1 MRDISVPALA
11 APLRTGGLADSVFDT
26 AAHQPDFAQLA
37 RRDDRAPDGW
47 LEVTAGEFRDE
58 VMALARG
65 LLADG
70 IRPGAR
76 VALMS
81 RTRYEW
87 TLFSYALWA
96 IGGELVPVYPTASA
110 EQLRCI
116 LNGADVTA
124 IVVEH
129 EAHAMT
135 VAEACDARSRL
146 RRLWQL
152 DLDCVQRLME
162 EGTRLT
168 EADVHRL
175 RHAVAPGS
183 TAAIVHTSG
192 TTGRP
197 RGCVITHANLAAE
210 CDTLYAGWGGLLAPP
225 GERPSLLAFLPF
237 AHVYGLVVQVACLR
251 GGVKLAHQPDPSTE
265 ELLPALASF
274 RPTFLFAVPHV
285 FEKICARARL
295 AAERAG
301 RRRMFD
307 AAMTVAVRYAEAQ
320 AAEAR
325 GTGRGPDPFLRAR
338 HALYERLVY
347 SRIRALL
354 GGRVRTAVSGGSPL
368 LRELGLLFAGLGITV
383 YDGYGLTETS
393 GAITAQPPGRVR
405 FGTVGLPLP
414 GSAIHLALDGE
425 VWVRG
430 PVVFAGY
437 LDDGEGDGDRGG
449 DRGGNRGGGGS
460 GVAGAGAGA
469 GPNGRHRRG
478 AGPGNGPF
486 PGAARGPGSGHGPG
500 SGLYDGWLPTGDLG
514 HLDDDGYLV
523 ITGRKKD
530 IIITSN
536 GKSVAPQGLEQR
548 LCAHPLISQC
558 VVVGDNRPYVT
569 ALITLD
575 PEALA
580 QWRKL
585 RGEPAEGGTGGGAA
599 SGPSPEEQL
608 QAEVRRAVAR
618 ANASV
623 SRAESIR
630 AFRILPGEFS
640 QQAGLV
646 TPSMKLRRAAIV
658 RAYAAEIDALYAQGE
673 RQEPETRKERRRWAA
688 AGLYAR

>member
-37 RRDDRAPDGW
+37 RRDDRASGEW
-47 LEVTAGEFRDE
+47 QEVSAKEFRDE

-70 IRPGAR
+70 VRPGTR

-96 IGGELVPVYPTASA
+96 IGGQLVPVYPTASA
-110 EQLRCI
+110 EQLRRI
-116 LNGADVTA
+116 LNGAQVTA

-135 VAEACDARSRL
+135 VAEACDERSRL

-152 DLDCVQRLME
+152 DLDCIQRLVE
-162 EGTRLT
+162 EGTRLS
-168 EADVHRL
+168 EADVHRV
-175 RHAVAPGS
+175 RHAVTPSSA
-183 TAAIVHTSG
+183 AAIVYTSG

-210 CDTLYAGWGGLLAPP
+210 CDTLYAGWGGLLAAP
-225 GERPSLLAFLPF
+225 GERPRLLAFLPF
-237 AHVYGLVVQVACLR
+237 AHIYGLMVQVACLR
-251 GGVKLAHQPDPSTE
+251 GGVQLAHQPDPSSDA
-265 ELLPALASF
+265 LLPALASF
-274 RPTFLFAVPHV
+274 RPTFLFAVPYV

-301 RRRMFD
+301 RRRTFD
-307 AAMTVAVRYAEAQ
+307 AAMTVAVRYAEAVT
-320 AAEAR
+320 AEER
-325 GTGRGPDPFLRAR
+325 GIGRGPDPFLRAR
-338 HALYERLVY
+338 HALYDRLVY
-347 SRIRALL
+347 SRIRELL

-368 LRELGLLFAGLGITV
+368 FRELGLLFAGIGITV

-393 GAITAQPPGRVR
+393 GAITVQPPGRVR

-414 GSAIHLALDGE
+414 GSAVHLAMDGE

-437 LDDGEGDGDRGG
+437 LDEDDAPGD
-449 DRGGNRGGGGS
+449 
-460 GVAGAGAGA
+460 
-469 GPNGRHRRG
+469 
-478 AGPGNGPF
+478 
-486 PGAARGPGSGHGPG
+486 
-500 SGLYDGWLPTGDLG
+500 GLYDGWLPTGDLG
-514 HLDDDGYLV
+514 HLDEDGYLV
-523 ITGRKKD
+523 ITGRKRD
-530 IIITSN
+530 TIITSN

-580 QWRKL
+580 QWRRL
-585 RGEPAEGGTGGGAA
+585 RGDPGEGSVGD
-599 SGPSPEEQL
+599 GPTPEEQL
-608 QAEVRRAVAR
+608 QAEVRRAVSR
-618 ANASV
+618 ANATV
-623 SRAESIR
+623 SRAEAIR
-630 AFRILPGEFS
+630 AFRVLPGEFS
-640 QQAGLV
+640 QESGLV
-646 TPSMKLRRAAIV
+646 TQSRKLRRAQIV

-673 RQEPETRKERRRWAA
+673 REAPDTRSERRRWAA
-688 AGLYAR
+688 TGLYAG

>member
-47 LEVTAGEFRDE
+47 QEVTAGEFRDE

-168 EADVHRL
+168 EAHVHRL

-251 GGVKLAHQPDPSTE
+251 GGVKLAHQPDPSSE

-301 RRRMFD
+301 RRRTFD

-347 SRIRALL
+347 SRIRDLL

-368 LRELGLLFAGLGITV
+368 LRELGLLFAGIGITV

-430 PVVFAGY
+430 PMVFAGY
-437 LDDGEGDGDRGG
+437 LDDEEDDVGG
-449 DRGGNRGGGGS
+449 VGAQTA
-460 GVAGAGAGA
+460 GVGAVPG
-469 GPNGRHRRG
+469 GRHRRG
-478 AGPGNGPF
+478 AGNGPS
-486 PGAARGPGSGHGPG
+486 PGTGRAPRAGHGPG
-500 SGLYDGWLPTGDLG
+500 GGPGPASGLYDGWLPTGDLG

-536 GKSVAPQGLEQR
+536 GKSVAPLGLEQR

-585 RGEPAEGGTGGGAA
+585 RGEPEEGGAGGGAA
-599 SGPSPEEQL
+599 SGPSAEEQL

-640 QQAGLV
+640 QQSGLV

-658 RAYAAEIDALYAQGE
+658 RAYAAEIDALYKQGE

>member
-11 APLRTGGLADSVFDT
+11 APLRSGGLADSVFDT

-37 RRDDRAPDGW
+37 RRDDGAAGDW
-47 LEVTAGEFRDE
+47 QEVSAKEFRDE

-70 IRPGAR
+70 VRPGTR

-96 IGGELVPVYPTASA
+96 IGGQLVPVYPTASA

-116 LNGADVTA
+116 LNGAQVTA
-124 IVVEH
+124 IVVEN

-152 DLDCVQRLME
+152 DLDCIQRLME
-162 EGTRLT
+162 EGTRLA

-175 RHAVAPGS
+175 RHAVAPDS
-183 TAAIVHTSG
+183 VAAIVYTSG

-197 RGCVITHANLAAE
+197 RGCVITHANLAAQ
-210 CDTLYAGWGGLLAPP
+210 CDTLYAGWGGLLAAP
-225 GERPSLLAFLPF
+225 GERPALLAFLPF
-237 AHVYGLVVQVACLR
+237 AHIYGLMVQVACLR
-251 GGVKLAHQPDPSTE
+251 GGVKLAHQPDPSSDR
-265 ELLPALASF
+265 LLPALASF
-274 RPTFLFAVPHV
+274 RPTFLFAVPYV

-295 AAERAG
+295 AAEQAG
-301 RRRMFD
+301 RLRTFD
-307 AAMTVAVRYAEAQ
+307 AAMTVAVRYAEAL
-320 AAEAR
+320 AEEEQ
-325 GTGRGPDPFLRAR
+325 GGRGPDPFLRAR
-338 HALYERLVY
+338 HALYDRLVY
-347 SRIRALL
+347 SRIRELL

-368 LRELGLLFAGLGITV
+368 FRELGLLFAGLGITV

-414 GSAIHLALDGE
+414 GCAIHLALDGE

-430 PVVFAGY
+430 AVVFAGY
-437 LDDGEGDGDRGG
+437 LDDGADEG
-449 DRGGNRGGGGS
+449 
-460 GVAGAGAGA
+460 
-469 GPNGRHRRG
+469 
-478 AGPGNGPF
+478 
-486 PGAARGPGSGHGPG
+486 G

-514 HLDDDGYLV
+514 HLDEQGYLV

-530 IIITSN
+530 VIITSN

-548 LCAHPLISQC
+548 LCAHPLVSQC
-558 VVVGDNRPYVT
+558 VVVGDNRPYVA

-575 PEALA
+575 PEALE
-580 QWRKL
+580 QWRQL
-585 RGEPAEGGTGGGAA
+585 RGEPGGAGG
-599 SGPSPEEQL
+599 GPSPEEQL

-630 AFRILPGEFS
+630 AFKVLPGEFS
-640 QQAGLV
+640 QDSGLM
-646 TPSMKLRRAAIV
+646 TPSRKLRRAAIV
-658 RAYAAEIDALYAQGE
+658 RAYAAEIDALYAQGKRE
-673 RQEPETRKERRRWAA
+673 EPATRSDRRRWAA

>member
-26 AAHQPDFAQLA
+26 AAHQPDFVQLA
-37 RRDDRAPDGW
+37 RRDDRAPGGW
-47 LEVTAGEFRDE
+47 QEVSAKTFRDE

-65 LLADG
+65 LLAEG
-70 IRPGAR
+70 VRPGAR

-96 IGGELVPVYPTASA
+96 IGAQLVPVYPTASA

-116 LNGADVTA
+116 LNGAAVTA
-124 IVVEH
+124 IIVEH

-135 VAEACDARSRL
+135 VAEACDDRSRL

-152 DLDCVQRLME
+152 DLDCVARLTE
-162 EGTRLT
+162 EGTRLP

-175 RHAVAPGS
+175 RHAVTPHS

-192 TTGRP
+192 TGGQP
-197 RGCVITHANLAAE
+197 RGCVITHANLAAQ

-237 AHVYGLVVQVACLR
+237 AGVYGLMVQVACLR
-251 GGVKLAHQPDPSTE
+251 GGVQLAHQPDASSD

-274 RPTFLFAVPHV
+274 RPTFLFAVPYV
-285 FEKICARARL
+285 FEKICAHAGR
-295 AAERAG
+295 AAEQAG
-301 RRRMFD
+301 RRRTFD
-307 AAMTVAVRYAEAQ
+307 AAMTVAVRYAEALAAQ
-320 AAEAR
+320 AQ
-325 GTGRGPDPFLRAR
+325 GTGRGPDTVLRAR
-338 HALYERLVY
+338 HALYDRLVY
-347 SRIRALL
+347 SRIRELL
-354 GGRVRTAVSGGSPL
+354 GGRVATAVSGGSPL
-368 LRELGLLFAGLGITV
+368 LKELGLLFAGIGITV

-393 GAITAQPPGRVR
+393 GAITVQPPGKVR

-414 GSAIHLALDGE
+414 GSAVHLALDGE

-430 PVVFAGY
+430 AVVFAGY
-437 LDDGEGDGDRGG
+437 LDA
-449 DRGGNRGGGGS
+449 GNG
-460 GVAGAGAGA
+460 GAGA
-469 GPNGRHRRG
+469 
-478 AGPGNGPF
+478 
-486 PGAARGPGSGHGPG
+486 PG

-514 HLDDDGYLV
+514 HLDEDGYLV

-548 LCAHPLISQC
+548 LCAHPLISQS

-580 QWRKL
+580 HWRRL
-585 RGEPAEGGTGGGAA
+585 RGDTDGHTDSG
-599 SGPSPEEQL
+599 SGPSPQEQL
-608 QAEVRRAVAR
+608 EAEVRRAVAR

-630 AFRILPGEFS
+630 AFRVLPGEFS
-640 QQAGLV
+640 QESGLM

-658 RAYAAEIDALYAQGE
+658 RAYAAEIDALYARGE
-673 RQEPETRKERRRWAA
+673 REAPDTRSERRRWSA

>member
-26 AAHQPDFAQLA
+26 AAHQPDFVQLA

-47 LEVTAGEFRDE
+47 REVTAREFRDE

-87 TLFSYALWA
+87 TLFSCALWA

-116 LNGADVTA
+116 LNGAQVTA

-152 DLDCVQRLME
+152 DLDCLQRLTE
-162 EGTRLT
+162 EGTRVP

-175 RHAVAPGS
+175 RHAVTPGS

-237 AHVYGLVVQVACLR
+237 AHVYGLVAQVACLR
-251 GGVKLAHQPDPSTE
+251 GGVKLAHQPDPSSE

-285 FEKICARARL
+285 FEKLCARARL

-301 RRRMFD
+301 RRRTFD

-320 AAEAR
+320 AAQAR

-338 HALYERLVY
+338 HALYDRLVY
-347 SRIRALL
+347 SRIRDLL

-368 LRELGLLFAGLGITV
+368 LRELGLLFAGIGITV

-414 GSAIHLALDGE
+414 GSAVHLALDGE

-437 LDDGEGDGDRGG
+437 LDEEEGADTGDGVGG
-449 DRGGNRGGGGS
+449 D
-460 GVAGAGAGA
+460 GAVPG
-469 GPNGRHRRG
+469 GRHRRG
-478 AGPGNGPF
+478 AGPGNGRS
-486 PGAARGPGSGHGPG
+486 PGADRGPGGGHDPG

-536 GKSVAPQGLEQR
+536 GKSVAPLGLEQR

-585 RGEPAEGGTGGGAA
+585 RGEPEEGGAGGGGADA
-599 SGPSPEEQL
+599 GPSPEEQL

-630 AFRILPGEFS
+630 AFRVLPGEFS
-640 QQAGLV
+640 QQSGLV

>member
-37 RRDDRAPDGW
+37 RRDDQTPGGW
-47 LEVTAGEFRDE
+47 QEVSAAEFRDE

-70 IRPGAR
+70 IRPGSR

-96 IGGELVPVYPTASA
+96 IGGQLVPVYPTASA
-110 EQLRCI
+110 EQLRGI
-116 LNGADVTA
+116 LAGAEVTA
-124 IVVEH
+124 IVVEN
-129 EAHAMT
+129 EAQAMT
-135 VAEACDARSRL
+135 VAEACDERARL

-152 DLDCVQRLME
+152 DLDCVQRLTE
-162 EGTRLT
+162 EGTRLA

-175 RHAVAPGS
+175 RHAVTPD
-183 TAAIVHTSG
+183 TVAAIVYTSG

-197 RGCVITHANLAAE
+197 RGCVITHANLAAG
-210 CDTLYAGWGGLLAPP
+210 CDTLYAGWGGLLAAP

-237 AHVYGLVVQVACLR
+237 AHIYGLMVQVACLR
-251 GGVKLAHQPDPSTE
+251 GGVKLAHQPDVTSD

-274 RPTFLFAVPHV
+274 RPTFLFAVPYV
-285 FEKICARARL
+285 FEKICARARQ

-301 RRRMFD
+301 RARTFD
-307 AAMTVAVRYAEAQ
+307 AAMTVAVRHAEALAAEAQ
-320 AAEAR
+320 

-338 HALYERLVY
+338 HALYDRLVY
-347 SRIRALL
+347 SRIRELL

-368 LRELGLLFAGLGITV
+368 FRELGLLFAGAGITV

-393 GAITAQPPGRVR
+393 GAITVQPPGRVR

-414 GSAIHLALDGE
+414 GSAVHLALDGE

-430 PVVFAGY
+430 AVVFAGY
-437 LDDGEGDGDRGG
+437 LDEDND
-449 DRGGNRGGGGS
+449 
-460 GVAGAGAGA
+460 A
-469 GPNGRHRRG
+469 
-478 AGPGNGPF
+478 
-486 PGAARGPGSGHGPG
+486 PG
-500 SGLYDGWLPTGDLG
+500 SGLYDGWLATGDLG
-514 HLDDDGYLV
+514 HLDEDGYLV

-580 QWRKL
+580 HWHKL
-585 RGEPAEGGTGGGAA
+585 REEPGPDSGA
-599 SGPSPEEQL
+599 PTPEEQL

-630 AFRILPGEFS
+630 AFRVLPGEFS
-640 QQAGLV
+640 QESGLV
-646 TPSMKLRRAAIV
+646 TPSLKLRRAAIV
-658 RAYAAEIDALYAQGE
+658 RRHAAEIDALYAQGQRE
-673 RQEPETRKERRRWAA
+673 EPETRRERRRWAA

>member
-1 MRDISVPALA
+1 MRDISVPAVA

-26 AAHQPDFAQLA
+26 ATHQPDFAQLA
-37 RRDDRAPDGW
+37 RCDDRTPDGW
-47 LEVTAGEFRDE
+47 QEVSAAEFRDE

-70 IRPGAR
+70 VRPGAR

-96 IGGELVPVYPTASA
+96 IGGQLVPVYPTASA

-116 LNGADVTA
+116 LVGAKVTA
-124 IVVEH
+124 IVVEN
-129 EAHAMT
+129 EAQAMT
-135 VAEACDARSRL
+135 VAEACDEEAAL

-152 DLDCVQRLME
+152 DLDCVRRLAE
-162 EGTRLT
+162 EGTRLP

-175 RHAVAPGS
+175 RHAVSPDGV
-183 TAAIVHTSG
+183 AAIVYTSG

-237 AHVYGLVVQVACLR
+237 AHIYGLMVQVACLR
-251 GGVKLAHQPDPSTE
+251 GGVKLAHQPDATSQ

-274 RPTFLFAVPHV
+274 RPTFLFAVPYV
-285 FEKICARARL
+285 FEKICTRARL
-295 AAERAG
+295 AAEAAG
-301 RRRMFD
+301 RQRTFD
-307 AAMTVAVRYAEAQ
+307 AAMTVAVRYAEAL
-320 AAEAR
+320 AEEGR
-325 GTGRGPDPFLRAR
+325 GGRGPDPFLRAR
-338 HALYERLVY
+338 HALYDRLVY
-347 SRIRALL
+347 ARIRETL

-368 LRELGLLFAGLGITV
+368 FRELGLLFAGIGITV

-393 GAITAQPPGRVR
+393 GAITVQPPGRVR
-405 FGTVGLPLP
+405 FGTVGRPLP
-414 GSAIHLALDGE
+414 GSAVHLALDGE

-437 LDDGEGDGDRGG
+437 LDEDG
-449 DRGGNRGGGGS
+449 
-460 GVAGAGAGA
+460 A
-469 GPNGRHRRG
+469 
-478 AGPGNGPF
+478 
-486 PGAARGPGSGHGPG
+486 PG

-514 HLDDDGYLV
+514 HLDEDGYLV

-530 IIITSN
+530 VIITSN

-548 LCAHPLISQC
+548 LCAHPLLSQC

-580 QWRKL
+580 HWRGL
-585 RGEPAEGGTGGGAA
+585 RDEPGPDSTA
-599 SGPSPEEQL
+599 PSPEEQL

-623 SRAESIR
+623 SRSESIR
-630 AFRILPGEFS
+630 AFRVLPEEFS
-640 QQAGLV
+640 QESGLM
-646 TPSMKLRRAAIV
+646 TPSLKLRRAAIV
-658 RAYAAEIDALYAQGE
+658 RTYAAEIDALYAEGKRE
-673 RQEPETRKERRRWAA
+673 EPGTRRDRRRWAA

>member
-1 MRDISVPALA
+1 MRDISVPAVA

-26 AAHQPDFAQLA
+26 ADHQPDFAQLA
-37 RRDDRAPDGW
+37 RRDARAAGGW
-47 LEVTAGEFRDE
+47 QEVSAAEFRDE

-70 IRPGAR
+70 VRPGTR

-87 TLFSYALWA
+87 TLFTYALWA
-96 IGGELVPVYPTASA
+96 IGGQLVPVYPTASA

-116 LNGADVTA
+116 LVGAKVTA
-124 IVVEH
+124 IVVEN
-129 EAHAMT
+129 EAQAMT
-135 VAEACDARSRL
+135 VAEACNERSTL

-152 DLDCVQRLME
+152 DLDCVRRLTE
-162 EGTRLT
+162 EGTRLP

-175 RHAVAPGS
+175 RHQVSPDGV
-183 TAAIVHTSG
+183 AAIVYTSG

-210 CDTLYAGWGGLLAPP
+210 CDTLYAGWGGLLAAP

-237 AHVYGLVVQVACLR
+237 AHIYGLMVQVACLR
-251 GGVKLAHQPDPSTE
+251 GGVKLAHQPDVTSE

-274 RPTFLFAVPHV
+274 RPTFLFAVPYV
-285 FEKICARARL
+285 FEKICTRARL
-295 AAERAG
+295 AAEAAG
-301 RRRMFD
+301 RRRTFD
-307 AAMTVAVRYAEAQ
+307 AAMTVAVRYAEAL
-320 AAEAR
+320 AEEAR

-338 HALYERLVY
+338 HALYDRLVY
-347 SRIRALL
+347 SRIRETL

-368 LRELGLLFAGLGITV
+368 FRELGLLFAGIGITV

-393 GAITAQPPGRVR
+393 GAITVQPPGRVR
-405 FGTVGLPLP
+405 FGTVGRPLP
-414 GSAIHLALDGE
+414 GSAVHLALDGE

-437 LDDGEGDGDRGG
+437 LDEGGT
-449 DRGGNRGGGGS
+449 
-460 GVAGAGAGA
+460 
-469 GPNGRHRRG
+469 
-478 AGPGNGPF
+478 
-486 PGAARGPGSGHGPG
+486 PG

-514 HLDDDGYLV
+514 HLDEDGYLV

-580 QWRKL
+580 HWRKL
-585 RGEPAEGGTGGGAA
+585 RDEPGPDSTA
-599 SGPSPEEQL
+599 PSPEEQL

-618 ANASV
+618 ANSSV

-630 AFRILPGEFS
+630 AFRVLPGEFS
-640 QQAGLV
+640 QESGLM
-646 TPSMKLRRAAIV
+646 TPSLKLRRAAIV
-658 RAYAAEIDALYAQGE
+658 RTYAADIDALYAEGKRE
-673 RQEPETRKERRRWAA
+673 EPGSRRDRRRWAA

>member
-26 AAHQPDFAQLA
+26 AAHQPDFVQLA
-37 RRDDRAPDGW
+37 RRDDRAPGGW
-47 LEVTAGEFRDE
+47 EEVSAKTFRDE

-65 LLADG
+65 LLAEG
-70 IRPGAR
+70 VRPGAR

-96 IGGELVPVYPTASA
+96 IGAQLVPVYPTASA

-116 LNGADVTA
+116 LNGAAVTA

-135 VAEACDARSRL
+135 VAEACDDRSRL

-152 DLDCVQRLME
+152 DLDCVARLTQ
-162 EGTRLT
+162 EGTRLP

-175 RHAVAPGS
+175 RHAVTPRS

-192 TTGRP
+192 TSGQP
-197 RGCVITHANLAAE
+197 RGCVITHANLAAQ

-237 AHVYGLVVQVACLR
+237 AGVYGLMVQVACLR
-251 GGVKLAHQPDPSTE
+251 GGVQLAHQPDASSD

-274 RPTFLFAVPHV
+274 RPTFLFAVPYV
-285 FEKICARARL
+285 FEKICAHARR
-295 AAERAG
+295 AAEQAG
-301 RRRMFD
+301 RRRTFD
-307 AAMTVAVRYAEAQ
+307 AAMTVAVRYAEAT
-320 AAEAR
+320 AAEAQ
-325 GTGRGPDPFLRAR
+325 GTGRGPDPVLRAR
-338 HALYERLVY
+338 HALYDRLVY
-347 SRIRALL
+347 GRIRELL
-354 GGRVRTAVSGGSPL
+354 GGRVATAVSGGSPL
-368 LRELGLLFAGLGITV
+368 LTELALLFAGIGITV

-393 GAITAQPPGRVR
+393 GAITVQPPGKVR

-414 GSAIHLALDGE
+414 GSAVHLALDGE

-430 PVVFAGY
+430 AVVFAGY
-437 LDDGEGDGDRGG
+437 LDA
-449 DRGGNRGGGGS
+449 GNGGGGT
-460 GVAGAGAGA
+460 
-469 GPNGRHRRG
+469 
-478 AGPGNGPF
+478 
-486 PGAARGPGSGHGPG
+486 PG

-514 HLDDDGYLV
+514 HLDEDGYLI

-548 LCAHPLISQC
+548 LCAHPLISQS
-558 VVVGDNRPYVT
+558 VVIGDNRPYVT

-580 QWRKL
+580 HWRRL
-585 RGEPAEGGTGGGAA
+585 RGDTGEDGGSD
-599 SGPSPEEQL
+599 SGPSPQEQL
-608 QAEVRRAVAR
+608 EAEVRRAVAR

-630 AFRILPGEFS
+630 AFRVLPDEFS
-640 QQAGLV
+640 QESGLM

-658 RAYAAEIDALYAQGE
+658 RAYAAEIDALYARGE
-673 RQEPETRKERRRWAA
+673 REAPDTRSERRRWAA

>member
-37 RRDDRAPDGW
+37 RRDPRAGGGW
-47 LEVTAGEFRDE
+47 QEVSAAEFRDE
-58 VMALARG
+58 VMALAKG

-70 IRPGAR
+70 VRPGTR
-76 VALMS
+76 VALMA

-96 IGGELVPVYPTASA
+96 IGGQLVPVYPTASA
-110 EQLRCI
+110 EQLRAI
-116 LNGADVTA
+116 VAGARVTA
-124 IVVEH
+124 IVVEN

-135 VAEACDARSRL
+135 VAEACDERAL

-152 DLDCVQRLME
+152 DLDCVRRLME

-168 EADVHRL
+168 DADVHRL
-175 RHAVAPGS
+175 RHAVDPDG
-183 TAAIVHTSG
+183 TAAIVYTSG

-210 CDTLYAGWGGLLAPP
+210 CDTLYAGWGGLLAAP

-237 AHVYGLVVQVACLR
+237 AHVYGLMVQVACLR
-251 GGVKLAHQPDPSTE
+251 GGVKLAHQPEVSSR

-274 RPTFLFAVPHV
+274 RPTFLFAVPYV
-285 FEKICARARL
+285 FEKICTRARL
-295 AAERAG
+295 AAEQAG
-301 RRRMFD
+301 RQRTFD
-307 AAMTVAVRYAEAQ
+307 AAMTVAVRYAEAL
-320 AAEAR
+320 AEQEA

-338 HALYERLVY
+338 HALYDRLVY
-347 SRIRALL
+347 SHIREML

-368 LRELGLLFAGLGITV
+368 LRELGLLFAGIGITV

-393 GAITAQPPGRVR
+393 GAITVQPPGRVR

-414 GSAIHLALDGE
+414 GSAVHLALDGE

-430 PVVFAGY
+430 AVVFAGY
-437 LDDGEGDGDRGG
+437 LDEGGTADD
-449 DRGGNRGGGGS
+449 
-460 GVAGAGAGA
+460 
-469 GPNGRHRRG
+469 
-478 AGPGNGPF
+478 
-486 PGAARGPGSGHGPG
+486 
-500 SGLYDGWLPTGDLG
+500 GLYDGWLATGDLG
-514 HLDDDGYLV
+514 HLDEQGYLV

-530 IIITSN
+530 VIITSS

-575 PEALA
+575 PESLTH
-580 QWRKL
+580 WRTL
-585 RGEPAEGGTGGGAA
+585 RDEPGPGSTA
-599 SGPSPEEQL
+599 PSPEEQL

-630 AFRILPGEFS
+630 AFRVLPGEFS
-640 QQAGLV
+640 QESGLV
-646 TPSMKLRRAAIV
+646 TPSLKLRRAAIV
-658 RAYAAEIDALYAQGE
+658 RAYAAEIEALYAEGRSE
-673 RQEPETRKERRRWAA
+673 EPESRRERRRWAGA
-688 AGLYAR
+688 SLYAR

>member
-1 MRDISVPALA
+1 MRDISVPAVA
-11 APLRTGGLADSVFDT
+11 ARLRTGGLADSVFDT
-26 AAHQPDFAQLA
+26 ADHQPDFAQLA
-37 RRDDRAPDGW
+37 RRDARAPGGW
-47 LEVTAGEFRDE
+47 QEVSAAEFRDE

-70 IRPGAR
+70 VRPGTR

-96 IGGELVPVYPTASA
+96 IGGQLVPVYPTASA

-116 LNGADVTA
+116 LAGAKVAA
-124 IVVEH
+124 IVVEN
-129 EAHAMT
+129 EAQAMT
-135 VAEACDARSRL
+135 VAEACNERAGL

-152 DLDCVQRLME
+152 DLDCVRRLSE
-162 EGTRLT
+162 EGTRLP

-175 RHAVAPGS
+175 RHMVSPEGI
-183 TAAIVHTSG
+183 AAIVYTSG

-210 CDTLYAGWGGLLAPP
+210 CDTLYAGWGGLLAAP

-237 AHVYGLVVQVACLR
+237 AQIYGLMVQVACLR
-251 GGVKLAHQPDPSTE
+251 GGVKLAHQPEVTSQ

-274 RPTFLFAVPHV
+274 RPTFLFAVPYV
-285 FEKICARARL
+285 FEKICTRARL
-295 AAERAG
+295 AAEAAG
-301 RRRMFD
+301 RRRTFD
-307 AAMTVAVRYAEAQ
+307 AAMTVAVRYAEAL
-320 AAEAR
+320 AEEAR
-325 GTGRGPDPFLRAR
+325 GTGRGPDPFLRTR
-338 HALYERLVY
+338 HALYDRLVY
-347 SRIRALL
+347 SRIRETL
-354 GGRVRTAVSGGSPL
+354 GGRVHTAVSGGSPL
-368 LRELGLLFAGLGITV
+368 LRELGLLFAGMGIMV

-393 GAITAQPPGRVR
+393 GAVTVQPPGKVR
-405 FGTVGLPLP
+405 FGTVGRPLP
-414 GSAIHLALDGE
+414 GTAVHLALDGE

-437 LDDGEGDGDRGG
+437 LDEDGTT
-449 DRGGNRGGGGS
+449 
-460 GVAGAGAGA
+460 
-469 GPNGRHRRG
+469 
-478 AGPGNGPF
+478 
-486 PGAARGPGSGHGPG
+486 G

-514 HLDDDGYLV
+514 QLDEDGYLA

-530 IIITSN
+530 MLITSN

-548 LCAHPLISQC
+548 LCSHPLISQA

-569 ALITLD
+569 ALLTLD

-580 QWRKL
+580 HWRKL
-585 RGEPAEGGTGGGAA
+585 RDEPSADSTA
-599 SGPSPEEQL
+599 PTPEEQL

-630 AFRILPGEFS
+630 AFRVLPGEFS
-640 QQAGLV
+640 QESGLM
-646 TPSMKLRRAAIV
+646 TPSLKLRRAAIV
-658 RAYAAEIDALYAQGE
+658 RTYAAEIDALYAEGKRE
-673 RQEPETRKERRRWAA
+673 EPGTRRDRRRWTA

>member
-26 AAHQPDFAQLA
+26 ATHQPDFAQLA
-37 RRDDRAPDGW
+37 RRDGRASGGW
-47 LEVTAGEFRDE
+47 QEVSAAEFRDE

-70 IRPGAR
+70 VRPGTR
-76 VALMS
+76 VAVMS

-87 TLFSYALWA
+87 TLFTYALWA
-96 IGGELVPVYPTASA
+96 VGAQLVPVYPTASA

-116 LNGADVTA
+116 LVGAKVTA
-124 IVVEH
+124 IIVEN
-129 EAHAMT
+129 EAQAMT
-135 VAEACDARSRL
+135 VAEACNERATL

-152 DLDCVQRLME
+152 DLDCVRRLTE
-162 EGTRLT
+162 EGTRLP

-175 RHAVAPGS
+175 RHMVDPDS
-183 TAAIVHTSG
+183 VAAIVYTSG
-192 TTGRP
+192 TTGSP
-197 RGCVITHANLAAE
+197 RGCVITHANLAAQ
-210 CDTLYAGWGGLLAPP
+210 CDTLYAGWGGLLAAP

-237 AHVYGLVVQVACLR
+237 AHIYGLMVQVACLR
-251 GGVKLAHQPDPSTE
+251 GGVKLAHQPDVASE

-274 RPTFLFAVPHV
+274 RPTFLFAVPYV

-295 AAERAG
+295 AAEAAG
-301 RRRMFD
+301 RQRTFD
-307 AAMTVAVRYAEAQ
+307 AAMTVAVRYAEAL
-320 AAEAR
+320 AEEAR

-338 HALYERLVY
+338 HALYDRLVY
-347 SRIRALL
+347 SRIRETL

-368 LRELGLLFAGLGITV
+368 FRELGLLFAGIGITV

-393 GAITAQPPGRVR
+393 GAITVQPPGRVR

-414 GSAIHLALDGE
+414 GSAVHLALDGE

-430 PVVFAGY
+430 AVVFAGY
-437 LDDGEGDGDRGG
+437 LEE
-449 DRGGNRGGGGS
+449 GGS
-460 GVAGAGAGA
+460 
-469 GPNGRHRRG
+469 
-478 AGPGNGPF
+478 
-486 PGAARGPGSGHGPG
+486 PG

-514 HLDDDGYLV
+514 HLDEDGYLV

-530 IIITSN
+530 VIITSN

-548 LCAHPLISQC
+548 LRAHPLVSQC

-580 QWRKL
+580 HWRRL
-585 RGEPAEGGTGGGAA
+585 RDEPGADSTA
-599 SGPSPEEQL
+599 PSPEAQL

-630 AFRILPGEFS
+630 AFRVLPGEFS
-640 QQAGLV
+640 QESGLV
-646 TPSMKLRRAAIV
+646 TPSLKLRRAAIV
-658 RAYAAEIDALYAQGE
+658 RTYAAEIDALYAEGKHE
-673 RQEPETRKERRRWAA
+673 EPGTRRDRRRWAT

>member
-47 LEVTAGEFRDE
+47 QEVTAREFRDE

-175 RHAVAPGS
+175 RHAVTPGS

-251 GGVKLAHQPDPSTE
+251 GGVKLAHQPDPTSE

-301 RRRMFD
+301 RRRTFD

-347 SRIRALL
+347 SRIRDLL

-368 LRELGLLFAGLGITV
+368 LRELGLLFAGIGITV

-437 LDDGEGDGDRGG
+437 LDDEEDD
-449 DRGGNRGGGGS
+449 GGGVGAQA
-460 GVAGAGAGA
+460 AGAGAVPG
-469 GPNGRHRRG
+469 GRHRRG
-478 AGPGNGPF
+478 AGNGPS
-486 PGAARGPGSGHGPG
+486 PGTGHGPRAGHGPG
-500 SGLYDGWLPTGDLG
+500 GGHGPRTGTAPASGLYDGWLPTGDLG

-536 GKSVAPQGLEQR
+536 GKSVAPLGLEQR

-585 RGEPAEGGTGGGAA
+585 RGEPEEGGTGGSGAD

-640 QQAGLV
+640 QQSGLV

-673 RQEPETRKERRRWAA
+673 RQAPETRKERRRWAA

>member
-26 AAHQPDFAQLA
+26 ATHQPDFAQLA
-37 RRDDRAPDGW
+37 RRDGGASGGW
-47 LEVTAGEFRDE
+47 QEVSAAEFRDE

-70 IRPGAR
+70 VRPGAR

-96 IGGELVPVYPTASA
+96 IGGQLVPVYPTASA
-110 EQLRCI
+110 EQLRGI
-116 LNGADVTA
+116 LVGAQVTA
-124 IVVEH
+124 VLVEN
-129 EAHAMT
+129 EAQAMT
-135 VAEACDARSRL
+135 VAEACTERAGL

-152 DLDCVQRLME
+152 DLGCVQRLAE
-162 EGTRLT
+162 EGTRLP
-168 EADVHRL
+168 EAAVHRL
-175 RHAVAPGS
+175 RHLVSPDS
-183 TAAIVHTSG
+183 VAAIMYTSG

-210 CDTLYAGWGGLLAPP
+210 CDTLYAGWGGLLAAP

-237 AHVYGLVVQVACLR
+237 AHIYGLMVQVACLR
-251 GGVKLAHQPDPSTE
+251 GGVKLAHQPEVTSQ

-274 RPTFLFAVPHV
+274 RPTFLFAVPYV
-285 FEKICARARL
+285 FEKICTRARL
-295 AAERAG
+295 AAQAAG
-301 RRRMFD
+301 RRRTFD
-307 AAMTVAVRYAEAQ
+307 AAMTVAVRYAEALAEQ
-320 AAEAR
+320 AQ

-338 HALYERLVY
+338 HTLYDRLVY
-347 SRIRALL
+347 SRIRETL

-368 LRELGLLFAGLGITV
+368 FRELGLLFAGIGITV

-393 GAITAQPPGRVR
+393 GAITVQPPGKVR
-405 FGTVGLPLP
+405 FGTVGRPLP
-414 GSAIHLALDGE
+414 GSAVHLALDGE

-430 PVVFAGY
+430 AVVFAGY
-437 LDDGEGDGDRGG
+437 LDEGGT
-449 DRGGNRGGGGS
+449 
-460 GVAGAGAGA
+460 
-469 GPNGRHRRG
+469 
-478 AGPGNGPF
+478 
-486 PGAARGPGSGHGPG
+486 PG
-500 SGLYDGWLPTGDLG
+500 SGLYGGWLPTGDLG
-514 HLDDDGYLV
+514 HLDEDGYLV

-530 IIITSN
+530 IIITSS

-580 QWRKL
+580 HWRGLWDK
-585 RGEPAEGGTGGGAA
+585 PGADSTA
-599 SGPSPEEQL
+599 PTPEEQL

-618 ANASV
+618 ANAAV
-623 SRAESIR
+623 SRSESIR
-630 AFRILPGEFS
+630 AFRVLPGEFS
-640 QQAGLV
+640 QESGLM
-646 TPSMKLRRAAIV
+646 TPSLKLRRSAIV
-658 RAYAAEIDALYAQGE
+658 RTYAAEIDALYAQGKHE
-673 RQEPETRKERRRWAA
+673 EPGTRRDRRREAA

>member
-26 AAHQPDFAQLA
+26 AAHQPDFVQLA
-37 RRDDRAPDGW
+37 RRDDRAPGDW
-47 LEVTAGEFRDE
+47 QEVSAKEFRDE

-70 IRPGAR
+70 VRPGAR

-96 IGGELVPVYPTASA
+96 IGGQLVPVYPTASA

-116 LNGADVTA
+116 LNGAEVTA
-124 IVVEH
+124 IVVEN

-135 VAEACDARSRL
+135 VAEACDEHSRL

-152 DLDCVQRLME
+152 DLDCVQRLTE

-175 RHAVAPGS
+175 RHAVTPS
-183 TAAIVHTSG
+183 SIAAIVHTSG

-210 CDTLYAGWGGLLAPP
+210 CDTLYAGWGGLLAAP

-237 AHVYGLVVQVACLR
+237 AGIYGLMVQVACLR
-251 GGVKLAHQPDPSTE
+251 GGVQLAHQPDPSSD

-274 RPTFLFAVPHV
+274 RPTFLFAVPYV
-285 FEKICARARL
+285 FEKVCAHARR
-295 AAERAG
+295 AAEQAG
-301 RRRMFD
+301 KQRMFD
-307 AAMTVAVRYAEAQ
+307 AAMTVAVRYAEALAAQ
-320 AAEAR
+320 AQ
-325 GTGRGPDPFLRAR
+325 GTGSGPDPFLRAR
-338 HALYERLVY
+338 HALYDRLVY
-347 SRIRALL
+347 SRIRGLL

-368 LRELGLLFAGLGITV
+368 FRELGLLFAGIGITV

-393 GAITAQPPGRVR
+393 GAITVQPPGKVR

-430 PVVFAGY
+430 AVVFAGY
-437 LDDGEGDGDRGG
+437 LDAGNGG
-449 DRGGNRGGGGS
+449 DE
-460 GVAGAGAGA
+460 
-469 GPNGRHRRG
+469 
-478 AGPGNGPF
+478 
-486 PGAARGPGSGHGPG
+486 GPG

-514 HLDDDGYLV
+514 HLDEDGYLV

-548 LCAHPLISQC
+548 LCAHPLISQS

-580 QWRKL
+580 HWRRL
-585 RGEPAEGGTGGGAA
+585 RGEPAGGSG

-608 QAEVRRAVAR
+608 AAEVRRAVAR

-630 AFRILPGEFS
+630 AFRVLPGEFS
-640 QQAGLV
+640 QESGML
-646 TPSMKLRRAAIV
+646 TPSLKLRRAAIV
-658 RAYAAEIDALYAQGE
+658 RAYAAEIDALYAKGE
-673 RQEPETRKERRRWAA
+673 REAPDTRQERRRWAA

>member
-11 APLRTGGLADSVFDT
+11 APLRTGGLADSVFET

-37 RRDDRAPDGW
+37 RRDTDGSGNW
-47 LEVTAGEFRDE
+47 QEVTAAEFRDE

-70 IRPGAR
+70 VRPGTR

-96 IGGELVPVYPTASA
+96 IGGQLVPVYPTASA

-116 LNGADVTA
+116 LAGAEVTA
-124 IVVEH
+124 IIVEN
-129 EAHAMT
+129 EAQAMT
-135 VAEACDARSRL
+135 VAEACDERSRL
-146 RRLWQL
+146 SRLWQL
-152 DLDCVQRLME
+152 DLDCVQRLVE
-162 EGTRLT
+162 EGTRLP

-175 RHAVAPGS
+175 RHAVTPGGI
-183 TAAIVHTSG
+183 AAIVHTSG

-197 RGCVITHANLAAE
+197 RGCVITHANLAAQ
-210 CDTLYAGWGGLLAPP
+210 CDTLYAGWGGLLAAP

-237 AHVYGLVVQVACLR
+237 AHVYGLMVQVACLR
-251 GGVKLAHQPDPSTE
+251 GGVKLAHQPDPSSD

-274 RPTFLFAVPHV
+274 RPTFLFAVPYV

-301 RRRMFD
+301 RQRTFD
-307 AAMTVAVRYAEAQ
+307 AAMTVAVRHAEALAEQ
-320 AAEAR
+320 AQ

-338 HALYERLVY
+338 HALYDRLVY
-347 SRIRALL
+347 SRIRELL

-368 LRELGLLFAGLGITV
+368 FRELGLLFAGIGITV
-383 YDGYGLTETS
+383 YDGYGLTETT
-393 GAITAQPPGRVR
+393 GAITVQPPGRVR

-414 GSAIHLALDGE
+414 GSAVHLALDGE

-437 LDDGEGDGDRGG
+437 LDDDGE
-449 DRGGNRGGGGS
+449 
-460 GVAGAGAGA
+460 
-469 GPNGRHRRG
+469 
-478 AGPGNGPF
+478 PGN
-486 PGAARGPGSGHGPG
+486 
-500 SGLYDGWLPTGDLG
+500 GLYDGWLPTGDLG
-514 HLDDDGYLV
+514 HLDEEGYLV

-530 IIITSN
+530 TIITSN

-575 PEALA
+575 PEALE
-580 QWRKL
+580 QWRQL
-585 RGEPAEGGTGGGAA
+585 RGEPCEAGE
-599 SGPSPEEQL
+599 GPSPEEQL
-608 QAEVRRAVAR
+608 QAEVRRAMAR

-630 AFRILPGEFS
+630 AFRVLPGEFS
-640 QQAGLV
+640 QDSGLM
-646 TPSMKLRRAAIV
+646 TPSLKLRRAAIV

-673 RQEPETRKERRRWAA
+673 REAPDTRQERRRWAA